1 MRFKYQPGD
10 LIVYI
15 PPSDPND
22 LSDINIIIRHEP
34 DPDEEYYDEY
44 YVFEVKTQ
52 QYATWNRRIVEQP
65 EWWKLVG

>member
-15 PPSDPND
+15 PCNNPND
-22 LSDINIIIRHEP
+22 SSDINIIIRHEL
-34 DPDEEYYDEY
+34 DPDEEFDEY

-52 QYATWNRRIVEQP
+52 EYTTWNRRFVERP
-65 EWWKLVG
+65 DSWKLVG